1 MLCFQANIL
10 LVYLWLPFGYL
21 VPSCCNYFGCT
32 SFFVDIY
39 HHDFV
44 YLEPYTLE
52 RNYISRW
59 YPFFHVHLV
68 FLMLFLW
75 WLHESFCLECVSSIV
90 ASWCTL
96 VWWRLFSSC
105 LSWWGCHLNWY
116 PSSWWGFHLLS
127 SPWVVT
133 SIGSLLLISKLVNP
147 FASCVWEW
155 QALHRVPHSF
165 KTMLMLNAHP
175 NFSLLKCFAM
185 THTHHFGWAYS

>member
-1 MLCFQANIL
+1 MCVWTSFIYNKTISSQVLCFQANIL
-10 LVYLWLPFGYL
+10 LVYLWLPCGYL

-75 WLHESFCLECVSSIV
+75 WLRESFCLECVSSIV

-96 VWWRLFSSC
+96 VCGEDYFPHAYLYEAFAILIGIPRLDEAFIFYLHHG
-105 LSWWGCHLNWY
+105 LS
-116 PSSWWGFHLLS
+116 
-127 SPWVVT
+127 
-133 SIGSLLLISKLVNP
+133 
-147 FASCVWEW
+147 
-155 QALHRVPHSF
+155 QA
-165 KTMLMLNAHP
+165 
-175 NFSLLKCFAM
+175 
-185 THTHHFGWAYS
+185 